1 MEQVKVA
8 IDASKLVHTLL
19 DIGEEMLLSGAE
31 VFRVED
37 TVSHIGNA
45 YGAQRVN
52 IFVITSSIILTLTD
66 AEGRDWTH
74 TKRIEKPAGTDFA
87 RLEKLNELSRDCCA
101 EGLTLDELERRLQGI
116 RTVHPGWR
124 KYLRV
129 YFGSALVGFALTI
142 FFGGTF
148 LDGLMG
154 AAGGFFVC
162 FLQSHLERFFPN
174 RIIFNL
180 VSGFAVGAVICL
192 AARIL
197 PALNE
202 DKSMIGDI
210 MLQIPGIATT
220 ISFRDMISGE
230 TISGALRLIESLLWA
245 TALACGYMLAI
256 WLVG

>member
-1 MEQVKVA
+1 MEQVKTKV
-8 IDASKLVHTLL
+8 DESKLVHVLL

-37 TVSHIGNA
+37 TVSHIGRA
-45 YGAQRVN
+45 FGAQRVN
-52 IFVITSSIILTLTD
+52 IFAITSSIILSLTD
-66 AEGRDWTH
+66 ADGKDWTH
-74 TKRIEKPAGTDFA
+74 TKRVEKPAGTDFA
-87 RLEKLNELSRDCCA
+87 RLEKLNELSRVCCA
-101 EGLTLDELERRLQGI
+101 EGMTLDELEQGLQNIRR
-116 RTVHPGWR
+116 VCPGWR
-124 KYLRV
+124 KHVRV

-142 FFGGTF
+142 FFGGNL
-148 LDGLMG
+148 LDGVIG
-154 AAGGFFVC
+154 GIGGFFVC
-162 FLQSHLERFFPN
+162 FLQSFLERFFPN

-197 PALNE
+197 PTLNE

>member
-1 MEQVKVA
+1 MEQVITN
-8 IDASKLVHTLL
+8 IDESKLVHILL

-45 YGAQRVN
+45 FGAQRVN

-66 AEGRDWTH
+66 VEGRDWTH
-74 TKRIEKPAGTDFA
+74 TKRIEKPAGTDFTK
-87 RLEKLNELSRDCCA
+87 LEKLNELSRVCCA
-101 EGLTLDELERRLQGI
+101 EGMTLDELENSLREIRR
-116 RTVHPGWR
+116 VCPGWR
-124 KYLRV
+124 KHVRV

-142 FFGGTF
+142 FFGGTL
-148 LDGLMG
+148 LDGAVG
-154 AAGGFFVC
+154 AVGGFFVC
-162 FLQSHLERFFPN
+162 FLQSCLERFFPN
-174 RIIFNL
+174 RVIFNL
-180 VSGFAVGAVICL
+180 VSGFAVGALICL
-192 AARIL
+192 AARAL
-197 PALNE
+197 PTLNE

-220 ISFRDMISGE
+220 ISFRDMIAGE

-245 TALACGYMLAI
+245 SALACGYMLAI